1 MSTISYLFKLFIMAK
16 EKLED
21 LSVETLKKRKM
32 TISLSV
38 LTGIAII
45 LATIFSGCSNKPK
58 ASKNQD
64 SVSLESDRGE
74 HDRDGKEHSG
84 EEGEESGTQLSLDEV
99 YDEVRKG
106 ARLVLA
112 YNAESNS
119 FNGTVEN
126 TTDEILER
134 VRVEVHLSSGIE
146 LGPTTPI
153 DLKPGEKKA
162 VKLTATKKDFD
173 KWSTHAEVG
182 SSEHSHSGEGDD
194 EHDQERESEHK

>member
-1 MSTISYLFKLFIMAK
+1 MSTISYLFKLFIIVK

-32 TISLSV
+32 TITLGV

-45 LATIFSGCSNKPK
+45 LATIFSGCSNDPK
-58 ASKNQD
+58 ARKNQD
-64 SVSLESDRGE
+64 SVSLESDQSE
-74 HDRDGKEHSG
+74 HDRDGKEYGG

-99 YDEVRKG
+99 YDRVRKG
-106 ARLVLA
+106 ARLILA
-112 YNAESNS
+112 YDAESNS

-134 VRVEVHLSSGIE
+134 VRVEVHLSSGKE

-153 DLKPGEKKA
+153 DLKPGEKRA
-162 VKLTATKKDFD
+162 VKLNAKNKDFD
-173 KWSTHAEVG
+173 GWSTHAEVG
-182 SSEHSHSGEGDD
+182 SSEHGHSGEGDD
-194 EHDQERESEHK
+194 EHDHKGRSEHK